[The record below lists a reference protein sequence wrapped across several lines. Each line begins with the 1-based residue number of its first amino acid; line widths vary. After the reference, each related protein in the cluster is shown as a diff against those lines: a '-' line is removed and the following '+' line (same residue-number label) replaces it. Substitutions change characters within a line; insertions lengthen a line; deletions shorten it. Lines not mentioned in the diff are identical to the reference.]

1 MFYNRFDRNGCGRFR
16 AVQALSVVIFF
27 NYARTPK
34 YKNNLTKP
42 DYSNKIIII
51 RQTIDIIYHFHLVI
65 KLLTGSVVKIEYGGR
80 FQ

>member
-27 NYARTPK
+27 NYDRTPK
-34 YKNNLTKP
+34 CKNNLTKP

-51 RQTIDIIYHFHLVI
+51 RQIIDIIYHLVI